1 MAITKITT
9 AAPEK
14 GTFGVTCTFTDE
26 DGDALTPA
34 TLTWTLTD
42 MDGSVINSR
51 QDVSVSSLSS
61 AVTVVLSGNDLA
73 LTTTTTTGRKRRFA
87 IEGTYDSDLGT
98 GLPLTAECEFSIDSY
113 LGVT

>member
-9 AAPEK
+9 TAPEK
-14 GTFGVTCTFTDE
+14 GTFGITCTFTDE
-26 DGDALTPA
+26 DGDALTPD

-61 AVTVVLSGNDLA
+61 SVTITLSGDDLA
-73 LTTTTTTGRKRRFA
+73 LTTTTSQGRKRRFA
-87 IEGTYDSDLGT
+87 IEGTYDSDLGDN
-98 GLPLTAECEFSIDSY
+98 LPLTGECEFSIDSF